1 MSCIITIEGN
11 IGVGKSTI
19 LHFLKKKINKLNMS
33 DIVFLQEPVGEWE
46 KIKVNNITILEK
58 FYEEPEKYA
67 FSFQLMAFI
76 TRLVILQKAIEKN
89 PNAIIISERC
99 LLTDKY
105 IFAQMLYDTE
115 KIDSYSYQIYNL
127 WFNYFFDKLPKHKHI
142 YLKSSPNLITQRI
155 NNRKRSGENKI
166 DIHYL
171 AKCNTYH
178 DNFFINNDDLLVD
191 INMDNIELFSNNLND
206 PRNQNYNN
214 LINNITGVIINNC
227 KSPESILYYI
237 FKKIIKQLVLLLFV
251 SFMVCLGAI
260 FVELYV
266 QN

>member
-11 IGVGKSTI
+11 IGIGKST
-19 LHFLKKKINKLNMS
+19 LLNFLKKKFNKLNMN
-33 DIVFLQEPVGEWE
+33 DIVFLQEPVSDWE

-76 TRLVILQKAIEKN
+76 SRLVILQKTIEKN
-89 PNAIIISERC
+89 PNAIIICERC

-115 KIDSYSYQIYNL
+115 KIDSYSFQIYNL

-142 YLKSSPNLITQRI
+142 YLKSGLNLITRQI
-155 NNRKRSGENKI
+155 NNRKRTGENKI

-178 DNFFINNDDLLVD
+178 NNFFINNDNLLID
-191 INMDNIELFSNNLND
+191 INMDDIKLFSNNLND
-206 PRNQNYNN
+206 PRNQKYNN
-214 LINNITGVIINNC
+214 LINNITEIIINNC
-227 KSPESILYYI
+227 KSKEPILYFV
-237 FKKIIKQLVLLLFV
+237 FKRLIKKSLLMLFV
-251 SFMVCLGAI
+251 SILVFIGAV
-260 FVELYV
+260 FVEIHL